1 MAGACECDWLGVAD
15 NFDLGNWLWGA
26 GMSMRSDLGKV
37 RGLGSAKSGTEH
49 FWMQRVTAISNVPL
63 VIFLV
68 WFIVSHMG
76 STRVDFIASVKH
88 PLIAVA
94 LLLAFASF
102 LYHMRLGLQVVI
114 EDYVHGSAKFAA
126 LLANTFFA
134 VILFATAAFAI
145 LKMSFGL

>member
-1 MAGACECDWLGVAD
+1 
-15 NFDLGNWLWGA
+15 
-26 GMSMRSDLGKV
+26 MRSELGKV

-49 FWMQRVTAISNVPL
+49 FWMQRVTAIANIPL

-76 STRVDFIASVKH
+76 SNRAEFIASIKH
-88 PLIAVA
+88 PLITIG

-102 LYHMRLGLQVVI
+102 LYHMRIGLQVVI
-114 EDYVHGSAKFAA
+114 EDYVHGSPKVAA

-134 VILFATAAFAI
+134 MILFATAAYAI

>member
-1 MAGACECDWLGVAD
+1 
-15 NFDLGNWLWGA
+15 
-26 GMSMRSDLGKV
+26 MRSELGKV

-49 FWMQRVTAISNVPL
+49 FWMQRVTAIANIPL

-76 STRVDFIASVKH
+76 SNRAEFIASIKH
-88 PLIAVA
+88 PLITIG

-102 LYHMRLGLQVVI
+102 LYHMRIGLQVVI
-114 EDYVHGSAKFAA
+114 EDYVHGSPKVAA
-126 LLANTFFA
+126 LLASTFFA
-134 VILFATAAFAI
+134 VILFATAAYAI